1 MTTTMYVSAI
11 LAVVIILTIIGVLS
25 RYRRC
30 KPNQVLVVYG
40 KTGGEKKSAKLYHG
54 GAAFVLPIIQSY
66 DILSMEPMQID
77 CRLTGALSSQNI
89 RVDVPTTITV
99 AISTNP
105 EIMQNAAERLLG
117 MDTESTENL
126 ITDIVYGQMRLIIA
140 EMTIEKLNSDRDEFL
155 DKARKNIDNELNK
168 LGLYLLNINISDI
181 RDEAGYIMN
190 LGKEAE
196 SKALNEAQ
204 ANIEEQ
210 EKLGAIKIAVQQ
222 KEKETAVANTQKEQE
237 IQIAYTEKEKETVV
251 AETKKEKEVALALTD
266 KEKQIGVAQADR
278 DRAAVIAKTLADKE
292 SAIARSKA
300 ELEVNKAEAERMEEV
315 GKNKAEADKQAAI
328 AIQDSEAQ
336 IKKAE
341 AEKNASVGY
350 NNAQKEVAISESEL
364 QVIKAQSEKKAGE
377 ERVKSEAAVKTAKE
391 LADKEVEEAK
401 AEKVQAALRAE
412 KIVPAEIQKQEAI
425 LQADAEAEK
434 IKRRAA
440 AEAAAN
446 LAKAEAK
453 AIKMKLEAEAEGKK
467 KSLMA
472 EAEGFK
478 AMVEAAESNPQIA
491 IQYKMVNQWKEI
503 AGEQVKAFEHIN
515 LGNIT
520 VFDGGQN
527 STGNFL
533 NNVVKTVAPALG
545 VIDQLP
551 IADTL
556 KKLKGDDKK
565 NKYNGP
571 GLHLGLI
578 EEIKAAFI
586 DFLPAGTVLY

>member
-1 MTTTMYVSAI
+1 MTTIMYVSAI

-66 DILSMEPMQID
+66 DVLSMEPMQID
-77 CRLTGALSSQNI
+77 CKLTGALSSQNI

-196 SKALNEAQ
+196 SRALNEAQ

-222 KEKETAVANTQKEQE
+222 KETAVANTKKEQE
-237 IQIAYTEKEKETVV
+237 IQIACTEKEKETIV
-251 AETKKEKEVALALTD
+251 AETKKEKEIALALTD

-278 DRAAVIAKTLADKE
+278 DRAAVIAKTLTDKE
-292 SAIARSKA
+292 SAIVRSKA

-315 GKNKAEADKQAAI
+315 GKNKAEADKEAAI

-341 AEKNASVGY
+341 AEKNASIGY
-350 NNAQKEVAISESEL
+350 NNAQKEVAVSVSEL
-364 QVIKAQSEKKAGE
+364 QIIKAQSEKKAGE
-377 ERVKSEAAVKTAKE
+377 EKVKSEAAVKTAKE

-401 AEKVQAALRAE
+401 AKKVQAALKAE
-412 KIVPAEIQKQEAI
+412 KIVPAETQKEEAI

-434 IKRRAA
+434 IKRRAE
-440 AEAAAN
+440 AEAAAH
-446 LAKAEAK
+446 LAKAEAEAK
-453 AIKMKLEAEAEGKK
+453 AIQMKLEAEAEGKK

-472 EAEGFK
+472 EADGFK

-565 NKYNGP
+565 
-571 GLHLGLI
+571 
-578 EEIKAAFI
+578 
-586 DFLPAGTVLY
+586 

>member
-1 MTTTMYVSAI
+1 MTTIMYVSAI

-278 DRAAVIAKTLADKE
+278 DRAAAIAKTLADKE

-300 ELEVNKAEAERMEEV
+300 ELEVNKAEAE
-315 GKNKAEADKQAAI
+315 
-328 AIQDSEAQ
+328 
-336 IKKAE
+336 
-341 AEKNASVGY
+341 
-350 NNAQKEVAISESEL
+350 
-364 QVIKAQSEKKAGE
+364 
-377 ERVKSEAAVKTAKE
+377 
-391 LADKEVEEAK
+391 
-401 AEKVQAALRAE
+401 
-412 KIVPAEIQKQEAI
+412 
-425 LQADAEAEK
+425 
-434 IKRRAA
+434 
-440 AEAAAN
+440 
-446 LAKAEAK
+446 
-453 AIKMKLEAEAEGKK
+453 GKK

-472 EAEGFK
+472 EADGFK

-533 NNVVKTVAPALG
+533 NNVVKAVAPALG

-565 NKYNGP
+565 INTMAQGYTW
-571 GLHLGLI
+571 
-578 EEIKAAFI
+578 A
-586 DFLPAGTVLY
+586 

>member
-1 MTTTMYVSAI
+1 MTTIMYVSAI

-54 GAAFVLPIIQSY
+54 GAAFVLPIIQSH

-315 GKNKAEADKQAAI
+315 GKNKAEADKEAAI

-341 AEKNASVGY
+341 AEKNASIGY
-350 NNAQKEVAISESEL
+350 NNAQKEVAVSVSEL
-364 QVIKAQSEKKAGE
+364 QIIKAQSEKKAGE
-377 ERVKSEAAVKTAKE
+377 EKVKSEAAVKTAKE

-401 AEKVQAALRAE
+401 AKKVQAALKAE
-412 KIVPAEIQKQEAI
+412 KIVPAETQKEEAI

-446 LAKAEAK
+446 LAKAEAEAK

-472 EAEGFK
+472 EADGFK

-565 NKYNGP
+565 
-571 GLHLGLI
+571 
-578 EEIKAAFI
+578 
-586 DFLPAGTVLY
+586 

>member
-1 MTTTMYVSAI
+1 MTTIMYVSAI

-66 DILSMEPMQID
+66 DVLSMEPMQID

-155 DKARKNIDNELNK
+155 DKARKNI
-168 LGLYLLNINISDI
+168 
-181 RDEAGYIMN
+181 RDAANYIVN

-278 DRAAVIAKTLADKE
+278 DRAAAIAKTLADKE

-350 NNAQKEVAISESEL
+350 NNAQKEVAVSESEL

-377 ERVKSEAAVKTAKE
+377 EKVKSEAAVKTAKE

-401 AEKVQAALRAE
+401 AKKVQAALKAE
-412 KIVPAEIQKQEAI
+412 KIVPAEIQKQEAM

-434 IKRRAA
+434 IKRRAD
-440 AEAAAN
+440 AEAAAH
-446 LAKAEAK
+446 LAKAEAEAK
-453 AIKMKLEAEAEGKK
+453 AIQMKLEAEAEGKK

-472 EAEGFK
+472 EADGFK

-503 AGEQVKAFEHIN
+503 AGEQVKAFEHIK

-565 NKYNGP
+565 
-571 GLHLGLI
+571 
-578 EEIKAAFI
+578 
-586 DFLPAGTVLY
+586 

>member
-1 MTTTMYVSAI
+1 MTTIMYVSAI

-278 DRAAVIAKTLADKE
+278 DRAAAIAKTLADKE

-315 GKNKAEADKQAAI
+315 GKNKAE
-328 AIQDSEAQ
+328 
-336 IKKAE
+336 
-341 AEKNASVGY
+341 
-350 NNAQKEVAISESEL
+350 
-364 QVIKAQSEKKAGE
+364 
-377 ERVKSEAAVKTAKE
+377 
-391 LADKEVEEAK
+391 
-401 AEKVQAALRAE
+401 
-412 KIVPAEIQKQEAI
+412 KIVPAETQKEEAI

-434 IKRRAA
+434 IKRRAD
-440 AEAAAN
+440 AEAAAH
-446 LAKAEAK
+446 LAKAEAEAK
-453 AIKMKLEAEAEGKK
+453 AIQMKLEAEAEGKK

-472 EAEGFK
+472 EADGFK

-533 NNVVKTVAPALG
+533 NNVVKAVAPALG

-565 NKYNGP
+565 
-571 GLHLGLI
+571 
-578 EEIKAAFI
+578 
-586 DFLPAGTVLY
+586 

>member
-1 MTTTMYVSAI
+1 MYVSAI

-66 DILSMEPMQID
+66 DVLSMEPMQID
-77 CRLTGALSSQNI
+77 CKLTGALSSQNI

-196 SKALNEAQ
+196 SRALNEAQ

-210 EKLGAIKIAVQQ
+210 EK
-222 KEKETAVANTQKEQE
+222 
-237 IQIAYTEKEKETVV
+237 
-251 AETKKEKEVALALTD
+251 
-266 KEKQIGVAQADR
+266 
-278 DRAAVIAKTLADKE
+278 
-292 SAIARSKA
+292 
-300 ELEVNKAEAERMEEV
+300 
-315 GKNKAEADKQAAI
+315 
-328 AIQDSEAQ
+328 
-336 IKKAE
+336 
-341 AEKNASVGY
+341 
-350 NNAQKEVAISESEL
+350 
-364 QVIKAQSEKKAGE
+364 
-377 ERVKSEAAVKTAKE
+377 
-391 LADKEVEEAK
+391 
-401 AEKVQAALRAE
+401 
-412 KIVPAEIQKQEAI
+412 QEAM

-434 IKRRAA
+434 IKRRAD
-440 AEAAAN
+440 AEAAAH
-446 LAKAEAK
+446 LAKAEAEAK
-453 AIKMKLEAEAEGKK
+453 AIQMKLEAEAEGKK

-472 EAEGFK
+472 EADGFK

-515 LGNIT
+515 PGNIT

-565 NKYNGP
+565 INTMAQGYTW
-571 GLHLGLI
+571 
-578 EEIKAAFI
+578 A
-586 DFLPAGTVLY
+586 

>member
-1 MTTTMYVSAI
+1 MTTIMYVSAI

-222 KEKETAVANTQKEQE
+222 KEKET
-237 IQIAYTEKEKETVV
+237 VV

-315 GKNKAEADKQAAI
+315 GKNKAEADKEAAI

-341 AEKNASVGY
+341 AEKNASIGY
-350 NNAQKEVAISESEL
+350 NNAQKEVAVSVSEL
-364 QVIKAQSEKKAGE
+364 QIIKAQSEKKAGE
-377 ERVKSEAAVKTAKE
+377 EKVKSEAAVKTAKE

-401 AEKVQAALRAE
+401 AKKVQAALKAE
-412 KIVPAEIQKQEAI
+412 KIVPAETQKEEAI

-446 LAKAEAK
+446 LAKAEAEAK

-472 EAEGFK
+472 EADGFK

-565 NKYNGP
+565 
-571 GLHLGLI
+571 
-578 EEIKAAFI
+578 
-586 DFLPAGTVLY
+586 

>member
-1 MTTTMYVSAI
+1 MTTIMYVSAI

-66 DILSMEPMQID
+66 DVLSMEPMQID
-77 CRLTGALSSQNI
+77 CKLTGALSSQNI

-196 SKALNEAQ
+196 SRALNEAQ

-222 KEKETAVANTQKEQE
+222 KEKETAVANTKKEQE
-237 IQIAYTEKEKETVV
+237 IQIACTEKEKETIV
-251 AETKKEKEVALALTD
+251 AETKKEKEIALALTD

-278 DRAAVIAKTLADKE
+278 DRAAVIAKTLTDKE
-292 SAIARSKA
+292 SAIVRSKA

-315 GKNKAEADKQAAI
+315 GKNKAEADKEAAI

-341 AEKNASVGY
+341 AEKNASIGY
-350 NNAQKEVAISESEL
+350 NNAQKEVAVSVSEL
-364 QVIKAQSEKKAGE
+364 QIIKAQSEKKAGE
-377 ERVKSEAAVKTAKE
+377 EKVKSEAAVKTAKE

-401 AEKVQAALRAE
+401 AKKVQAALKAE
-412 KIVPAEIQKQEAI
+412 KIVPAETQKEEAI

-434 IKRRAA
+434 IKRRAE
-440 AEAAAN
+440 AEAAAH
-446 LAKAEAK
+446 LAKAEAEAK
-453 AIKMKLEAEAEGKK
+453 AIQMKLEAEAD
-467 KSLMA
+467 
-472 EAEGFK
+472 GFK

-565 NKYNGP
+565 INTMAQGYTW
-571 GLHLGLI
+571 
-578 EEIKAAFI
+578 A
-586 DFLPAGTVLY
+586 

>member
-1 MTTTMYVSAI
+1 MTTIMYVSAI

-237 IQIAYTEKEKETVV
+237 IQIAYTEKEKETAV

-292 SAIARSKA
+292 SAIAKSKA
-300 ELEVNKAEAERMEEV
+300 ELEVNK
-315 GKNKAEADKQAAI
+315 
-328 AIQDSEAQ
+328 
-336 IKKAE
+336 
-341 AEKNASVGY
+341 
-350 NNAQKEVAISESEL
+350 
-364 QVIKAQSEKKAGE
+364 
-377 ERVKSEAAVKTAKE
+377 
-391 LADKEVEEAK
+391 
-401 AEKVQAALRAE
+401 
-412 KIVPAEIQKQEAI
+412 
-425 LQADAEAEK
+425 
-434 IKRRAA
+434 
-440 AEAAAN
+440 
-446 LAKAEAK
+446 
-453 AIKMKLEAEAEGKK
+453 AEAEGKK

-472 EAEGFK
+472 EADGFK

-503 AGEQVKAFEHIN
+503 AGEQVRHLSTLTSEISRYLTAVR
-515 LGNIT
+515 T
-520 VFDGGQN
+520 V
-527 STGNFL
+527 
-533 NNVVKTVAPALG
+533 P
-545 VIDQLP
+545 VISLTMLLRP
-551 IADTL
+551 SL
-556 KKLKGDDKK
+556 R
-565 NKYNGP
+565 
-571 GLHLGLI
+571 HWESLI
-578 EEIKAAFI
+578 SFRLQI
-586 DFLPAGTVLY
+586 L

>member
-1 MTTTMYVSAI
+1 MVRQA
-11 LAVVIILTIIGVLS
+11 
-25 RYRRC
+25 
-30 KPNQVLVVYG
+30 
-40 KTGGEKKSAKLYHG
+40 GEKKSAKLYHG

-66 DILSMEPMQID
+66 DVLSMEPMQID
-77 CRLTGALSSQNI
+77 CKLTGALSSQNI

-196 SKALNEAQ
+196 SRALNEAQ

-222 KEKETAVANTQKEQE
+222 KEKETAVA
-237 IQIAYTEKEKETVV
+237 
-251 AETKKEKEVALALTD
+251 LTD

-278 DRAAVIAKTLADKE
+278 DRAAVIAKTLTDKE
-292 SAIARSKA
+292 SAIVRSKA

-315 GKNKAEADKQAAI
+315 GKNKAEADKEAAI

-341 AEKNASVGY
+341 AE
-350 NNAQKEVAISESEL
+350 
-364 QVIKAQSEKKAGE
+364 
-377 ERVKSEAAVKTAKE
+377 
-391 LADKEVEEAK
+391 
-401 AEKVQAALRAE
+401 
-412 KIVPAEIQKQEAI
+412 
-425 LQADAEAEK
+425 
-434 IKRRAA
+434 
-440 AEAAAN
+440 AEAAAH
-446 LAKAEAK
+446 LAKAEAEAK
-453 AIKMKLEAEAEGKK
+453 AIQMKLEAEAEGKK

-472 EAEGFK
+472 EADGFK

-565 NKYNGP
+565 
-571 GLHLGLI
+571 
-578 EEIKAAFI
+578 
-586 DFLPAGTVLY
+586 

>member
-1 MTTTMYVSAI
+1 MYVSAI
-11 LAVVIILTIIGVLS
+11 LAVVIVLTIIGVLS

-66 DILSMEPMQID
+66 DVLSMEPMQID
-77 CRLTGALSSQNI
+77 CKLTGALSSQNI

-196 SKALNEAQ
+196 SRALNEAQ

-222 KEKETAVANTQKEQE
+222 KEKETAVANTKKEQE
-237 IQIAYTEKEKETVV
+237 IQIACTEKEKETIV
-251 AETKKEKEVALALTD
+251 AETKKEKEIALALTD

-278 DRAAVIAKTLADKE
+278 DRAAVIAKTLTDKE
-292 SAIARSKA
+292 SAIVRSKA
-300 ELEVNKAEAERMEEV
+300 ELEVNKAEAERMEE
-315 GKNKAEADKQAAI
+315 
-328 AIQDSEAQ
+328 
-336 IKKAE
+336 
-341 AEKNASVGY
+341 
-350 NNAQKEVAISESEL
+350 
-364 QVIKAQSEKKAGE
+364 
-377 ERVKSEAAVKTAKE
+377 
-391 LADKEVEEAK
+391 AK
-401 AEKVQAALRAE
+401 AKKVQAALKAE
-412 KIVPAEIQKQEAI
+412 KIVPAETQKEEAI

-434 IKRRAA
+434 IKRRAE
-440 AEAAAN
+440 AEAAAH
-446 LAKAEAK
+446 LAKAEAEAK
-453 AIKMKLEAEAEGKK
+453 AIQMKLEAEAEGKK

-472 EAEGFK
+472 EADGFK

-565 NKYNGP
+565 
-571 GLHLGLI
+571 
-578 EEIKAAFI
+578 
-586 DFLPAGTVLY
+586 

>member
-1 MTTTMYVSAI
+1 MTTIMYVSAI

-66 DILSMEPMQID
+66 DVLSMEPMQID
-77 CRLTGALSSQNI
+77 CKLTGALSSQNI

-266 KEKQIGVAQADR
+266 EVALALTDKVALALTDKEKQIGVAQADR
-278 DRAAVIAKTLADKE
+278 DRAAVIAKTWADKE
-292 SAIARSKA
+292 AAIAKSKA

-315 GKNKAEADKQAAI
+315 
-328 AIQDSEAQ
+328 
-336 IKKAE
+336 
-341 AEKNASVGY
+341 EK
-350 NNAQKEVAISESEL
+350 E
-364 QVIKAQSEKKAGE
+364 
-377 ERVKSEAAVKTAKE
+377 
-391 LADKEVEEAK
+391 
-401 AEKVQAALRAE
+401 
-412 KIVPAEIQKQEAI
+412 
-425 LQADAEAEK
+425 
-434 IKRRAA
+434 
-440 AEAAAN
+440 
-446 LAKAEAK
+446 
-453 AIKMKLEAEAEGKK
+453 
-467 KSLMA
+467 
-472 EAEGFK
+472 
-478 AMVEAAESNPQIA
+478 
-491 IQYKMVNQWKEI
+491 
-503 AGEQVKAFEHIN
+503 
-515 LGNIT
+515 
-520 VFDGGQN
+520 
-527 STGNFL
+527 
-533 NNVVKTVAPALG
+533 
-545 VIDQLP
+545 
-551 IADTL
+551 
-556 KKLKGDDKK
+556 
-565 NKYNGP
+565 
-571 GLHLGLI
+571 
-578 EEIKAAFI
+578 
-586 DFLPAGTVLY
+586 

>member
-1 MTTTMYVSAI
+1 MTTIMYVSAI
-11 LAVVIILTIIGVLS
+11 LAVVIILTIIGVLL

-66 DILSMEPMQID
+66 DVLSMEPMQID
-77 CRLTGALSSQNI
+77 CKLTGALSSQNI

-126 ITDIVYGQMRLIIA
+126 ITDNVYGQMRLIIA

-196 SKALNEAQ
+196 SRALNEAQ

-210 EKLGAIKIAVQQ
+210 E
-222 KEKETAVANTQKEQE
+222 
-237 IQIAYTEKEKETVV
+237 
-251 AETKKEKEVALALTD
+251 
-266 KEKQIGVAQADR
+266 
-278 DRAAVIAKTLADKE
+278 
-292 SAIARSKA
+292 
-300 ELEVNKAEAERMEEV
+300 
-315 GKNKAEADKQAAI
+315 
-328 AIQDSEAQ
+328 
-336 IKKAE
+336 
-341 AEKNASVGY
+341 
-350 NNAQKEVAISESEL
+350 
-364 QVIKAQSEKKAGE
+364 
-377 ERVKSEAAVKTAKE
+377 
-391 LADKEVEEAK
+391 
-401 AEKVQAALRAE
+401 
-412 KIVPAEIQKQEAI
+412 
-425 LQADAEAEK
+425 
-434 IKRRAA
+434 
-440 AEAAAN
+440 
-446 LAKAEAK
+446 
-453 AIKMKLEAEAEGKK
+453 KLEAEAEGKK

-472 EAEGFK
+472 EADGFK

-565 NKYNGP
+565 
-571 GLHLGLI
+571 
-578 EEIKAAFI
+578 
-586 DFLPAGTVLY
+586 

>member
-1 MTTTMYVSAI
+1 MTTIMYVSAI

-66 DILSMEPMQID
+66 DVLSMEPMQID
-77 CRLTGALSSQNI
+77 CKLTGALSSQNI

-117 MDTESTENL
+117 MNTESTENL

-196 SKALNEAQ
+196 SRALNEAQ

-222 KEKETAVANTQKEQE
+222 KEKETAVANTKKEQE
-237 IQIAYTEKEKETVV
+237 IQIACTEKEKETIV
-251 AETKKEKEVALALTD
+251 AETKKEKEIALALTD

-278 DRAAVIAKTLADKE
+278 DRAAVIAKTLTDKE
-292 SAIARSKA
+292 SAIVRSKA

-315 GKNKAEADKQAAI
+315 GKNKAEADKEAAI

-341 AEKNASVGY
+341 KNASIGY
-350 NNAQKEVAISESEL
+350 NNAQKEVAVSVSEL
-364 QVIKAQSEKKAGE
+364 QIIKAQSEKKAGE
-377 ERVKSEAAVKTAKE
+377 EKVKSEAAVKTAKE

-401 AEKVQAALRAE
+401 AKKVQAALKAE
-412 KIVPAEIQKQEAI
+412 KIVPAETQKEEAI

-434 IKRRAA
+434 IKRRAE
-440 AEAAAN
+440 AEAAAH
-446 LAKAEAK
+446 LAKAEAEAK
-453 AIKMKLEAEAEGKK
+453 AIQMKLEAEAEGKK

-472 EAEGFK
+472 EADGFK

-565 NKYNGP
+565 
-571 GLHLGLI
+571 
-578 EEIKAAFI
+578 
-586 DFLPAGTVLY
+586 

>member
-1 MTTTMYVSAI
+1 MTTIMYVSAI

-66 DILSMEPMQID
+66 DVLSMEPMQID
-77 CRLTGALSSQNI
+77 CKLTGALSSQNI

-196 SKALNEAQ
+196 SRALNEAQ
-204 ANIEEQ
+204 ANIE
-210 EKLGAIKIAVQQ
+210 
-222 KEKETAVANTQKEQE
+222 
-237 IQIAYTEKEKETVV
+237 
-251 AETKKEKEVALALTD
+251 
-266 KEKQIGVAQADR
+266 
-278 DRAAVIAKTLADKE
+278 
-292 SAIARSKA
+292 
-300 ELEVNKAEAERMEEV
+300 
-315 GKNKAEADKQAAI
+315 
-328 AIQDSEAQ
+328 
-336 IKKAE
+336 
-341 AEKNASVGY
+341 
-350 NNAQKEVAISESEL
+350 
-364 QVIKAQSEKKAGE
+364 
-377 ERVKSEAAVKTAKE
+377 
-391 LADKEVEEAK
+391 
-401 AEKVQAALRAE
+401 
-412 KIVPAEIQKQEAI
+412 
-425 LQADAEAEK
+425 
-434 IKRRAA
+434 
-440 AEAAAN
+440 
-446 LAKAEAK
+446 
-453 AIKMKLEAEAEGKK
+453 
-467 KSLMA
+467 
-472 EAEGFK
+472 
-478 AMVEAAESNPQIA
+478 
-491 IQYKMVNQWKEI
+491 
-503 AGEQVKAFEHIN
+503 EQVKAFEHIN

-565 NKYNGP
+565 INTMAQGYTW
-571 GLHLGLI
+571 
-578 EEIKAAFI
+578 A
-586 DFLPAGTVLY
+586 

>member
-1 MTTTMYVSAI
+1 MTTIMYVSAI

-66 DILSMEPMQID
+66 DVLSMEPMQID
-77 CRLTGALSSQNI
+77 CKLTGALSSQNI

-196 SKALNEAQ
+196 SRALNEAQ

-222 KEKETAVANTQKEQE
+222 KEKETAVANTKKEQE
-237 IQIAYTEKEKETVV
+237 IQIACTEKEKETIV
-251 AETKKEKEVALALTD
+251 AETKKEKEIALALTD

-278 DRAAVIAKTLADKE
+278 DRAAVIAKTLTDKE
-292 SAIARSKA
+292 SAIVRSKA

-315 GKNKAEADKQAAI
+315 GKNKAEADKEAAI

-341 AEKNASVGY
+341 AEKNASIGY
-350 NNAQKEVAISESEL
+350 NNAQKEVAVSVSEL
-364 QVIKAQSEKKAGE
+364 QIIKAQSEKKAGE
-377 ERVKSEAAVKTAKE
+377 EKVKSEAAVKTAKE

-401 AEKVQAALRAE
+401 AKKVQAALKAE
-412 KIVPAEIQKQEAI
+412 KIVPAETQKEEAI

-434 IKRRAA
+434 IKRRA
-440 AEAAAN
+440 E
-446 LAKAEAK
+446 AEAK
-453 AIKMKLEAEAEGKK
+453 AIQMKLEAEAEGKK

-472 EAEGFK
+472 EADGFK

-565 NKYNGP
+565 INTMAQGYTW
-571 GLHLGLI
+571 
-578 EEIKAAFI
+578 A
-586 DFLPAGTVLY
+586 

>member
-1 MTTTMYVSAI
+1 MTTIMYVSAI

-66 DILSMEPMQID
+66 DVLSMEPMQID
-77 CRLTGALSSQNI
+77 CKLTGALSSQNI
-89 RVDVPTTITV
+89 RV
-99 AISTNP
+99 
-105 EIMQNAAERLLG
+105 
-117 MDTESTENL
+117 
-126 ITDIVYGQMRLIIA
+126 
-140 EMTIEKLNSDRDEFL
+140 
-155 DKARKNIDNELNK
+155 
-168 LGLYLLNINISDI
+168 
-181 RDEAGYIMN
+181 
-190 LGKEAE
+190 
-196 SKALNEAQ
+196 
-204 ANIEEQ
+204 
-210 EKLGAIKIAVQQ
+210 
-222 KEKETAVANTQKEQE
+222 
-237 IQIAYTEKEKETVV
+237 
-251 AETKKEKEVALALTD
+251 
-266 KEKQIGVAQADR
+266 
-278 DRAAVIAKTLADKE
+278 
-292 SAIARSKA
+292 
-300 ELEVNKAEAERMEEV
+300 
-315 GKNKAEADKQAAI
+315 GKNKAEADKEAAI

-341 AEKNASVGY
+341 AEKNASIGY
-350 NNAQKEVAISESEL
+350 NNAQKEVAVSVSEL
-364 QVIKAQSEKKAGE
+364 QIIKAQSEKKAGE
-377 ERVKSEAAVKTAKE
+377 EKVKSEAAVKTAKE

-401 AEKVQAALRAE
+401 AKKVQAALKAE
-412 KIVPAEIQKQEAI
+412 KIVPAETQKEEAI

-434 IKRRAA
+434 IKRRAE
-440 AEAAAN
+440 AEAAAH
-446 LAKAEAK
+446 LAKAEAEAK
-453 AIKMKLEAEAEGKK
+453 AIQMKLEAEAEGKK

-472 EAEGFK
+472 EADGFK

-565 NKYNGP
+565 
-571 GLHLGLI
+571 
-578 EEIKAAFI
+578 
-586 DFLPAGTVLY
+586 

>member
-1 MTTTMYVSAI
+1 MTTIMHVSAI

-77 CRLTGALSSQNI
+77 CGLTGALSSQNI

-292 SAIARSKA
+292 SAIAKSKA

-315 GKNKAEADKQAAI
+315 GKNKAEADKQAAM

-341 AEKNASVGY
+341 AEKNASIGY
-350 NNAQKEVAISESEL
+350 NNAQKEVAVSESEL

-401 AEKVQAALRAE
+401 KVQAALKAE
-412 KIVPAEIQKQEAI
+412 KIVPAEIQKQEAM

-434 IKRRAA
+434 IKRRAN
-440 AEAAAN
+440 AEAAAH
-446 LAKAEAK
+446 LAKAEAEAK
-453 AIKMKLEAEAEGKK
+453 AIQMKLEAEAEGKK

-472 EAEGFK
+472 EADGFK

-565 NKYNGP
+565 
-571 GLHLGLI
+571 
-578 EEIKAAFI
+578 
-586 DFLPAGTVLY
+586 

>member
-1 MTTTMYVSAI
+1 MTTIMYVSAI

-66 DILSMEPMQID
+66 DVLSMEPMQID
-77 CRLTGALSSQNI
+77 CKLTGALSSQNI

-196 SKALNEAQ
+196 SRALNEAQ

-222 KEKETAVANTQKEQE
+222 KEKETAVANTKKEQE
-237 IQIAYTEKEKETVV
+237 IQIACTEKEKETIV
-251 AETKKEKEVALALTD
+251 AETKKEKEIALALTD

-278 DRAAVIAKTLADKE
+278 DRAAVIAKTLTDKE
-292 SAIARSKA
+292 SAIVRSKA

-315 GKNKAEADKQAAI
+315 GKNKAEAD
-328 AIQDSEAQ
+328 
-336 IKKAE
+336 
-341 AEKNASVGY
+341 
-350 NNAQKEVAISESEL
+350 
-364 QVIKAQSEKKAGE
+364 
-377 ERVKSEAAVKTAKE
+377 
-391 LADKEVEEAK
+391 
-401 AEKVQAALRAE
+401 
-412 KIVPAEIQKQEAI
+412 
-425 LQADAEAEK
+425 
-434 IKRRAA
+434 
-440 AEAAAN
+440 
-446 LAKAEAK
+446 
-453 AIKMKLEAEAEGKK
+453 
-467 KSLMA
+467 
-472 EAEGFK
+472 GFK

-565 NKYNGP
+565 INTMAQGYTW
-571 GLHLGLI
+571 
-578 EEIKAAFI
+578 A
-586 DFLPAGTVLY
+586 